1 MPSTI
6 HVIGLRVAMDRYTP
20 CMDSVGKNADEMNS
34 EMNVSG
40 NTFCTASAEP
50 VRNASIAAK
59 PPITSAS
66 TIA

>member
-1 MPSTI
+1 MPSI
-6 HVIGLRVAMDRYTP
+6 IQVIGLASAMVWYTP
-20 CMDSVGKNADEMNS
+20 CIASVGKNAEEMNS
-34 EMNVSG
+34 RMNVSG

-50 VRNASIAAK
+50 VRSAIMAAK